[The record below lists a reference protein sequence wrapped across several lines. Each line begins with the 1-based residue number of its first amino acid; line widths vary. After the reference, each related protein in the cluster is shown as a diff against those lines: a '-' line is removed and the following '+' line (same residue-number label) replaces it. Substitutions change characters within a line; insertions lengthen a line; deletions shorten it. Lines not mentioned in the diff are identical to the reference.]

1 MKLIL
6 TATKDDFD
14 PCTMLINIGSKEKTG
29 YMTPYI
35 TQPSNGI
42 SVLQSFQ
49 NTWNLPFLD
58 RLLAFQTGQ

>member
-14 PCTMLINIGSKEKTG
+14 PCAMLINIGSKEKTG
-29 YMTPYI
+29 YITPYI
-35 TQPSNGI
+35 AQLSNGI

-49 NTWNLPFLD
+49 NTWNIPFLD
-58 RLLAFQTGQ
+58 RLSTFQTGK

>member
-6 TATKDDFD
+6 TAKKDDFD

-29 YMTPYI
+29 YITLYI
-35 TQPSNGI
+35 AQPSNRI